1 MARSPY
7 KRLPGRSGRF
17 LLTTTLWTSDDHL
30 LLVYSHGVTESYRRF
45 FYRDIQAIVLCRTK
59 NGLVMTLVLCL
70 LGLAVGVPAFFLPSE
85 VVVLFACL
93 AGLFF
98 LLAAINHFRGPTC
111 RCTLRTAVQTLE
123 LPSLQRL
130 RSARK
135 VLTRLHPL
143 ILAAQREAPSS

>member
-1 MARSPY
+1 MDRHPY

-17 LLTTTLWTSDDHL
+17 LFTTTLWTSADHL

-45 FYRDIQAIVLCRTK
+45 FYRDIQAIVICRTK

-70 LGLAVGVPAFFLPSE
+70 LGLVAGVPAFFVPVE
-85 VVVLFACL
+85 GAVMFGII

-98 LLAAINHFRGPTC
+98 LMAAINHLQGPTC

-123 LPSLQRL
+123 LPSLHRV

-135 VLTRLHPL
+135 MLTRLHPA
-143 ILAAQREAPSS
+143 IMAAQREAGSS